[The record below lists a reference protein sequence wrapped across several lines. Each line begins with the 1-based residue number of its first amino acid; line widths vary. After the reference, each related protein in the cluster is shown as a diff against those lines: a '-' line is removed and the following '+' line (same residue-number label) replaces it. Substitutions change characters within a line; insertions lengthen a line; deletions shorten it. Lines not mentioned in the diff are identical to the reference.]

1 MLGSR
6 LGPYEIAA
14 QIGQGGMGEV
24 YRALD
29 TNLGRQVAIKILP
42 DTFAHDRERLARFER
57 EAKALASLNHPNIA
71 HIYGFEKANGVPAL
85 IMELVDG
92 PTLADR
98 IAGGRIPVDEA
109 LLIANQ
115 TAEAIET
122 AHEVGIIHRDLKP
135 ANVNVRPDG
144 TVKVLD
150 LGLAKAIES
159 PLPHDQECRDERHTS
174 VHHRH
179 RAELARG
186 TEAPRAD
193 KLIVARWLL
202 PTHVSVLRFT
212 RCSRPGY
219 FYTPGSKSG
228 QIGIYR

>member
-1 MLGSR
+1 LQPLAVALTLGSR

-29 TNLGRQVAIKILP
+29 THLGRQVAIKILP

-57 EAKALASLNHPNIA
+57 EARTLASLNHPNIA

-98 IAGGRIPVDEA
+98 IAEGRIPVDEA

-115 TAEAIET
+115 IAEAIET
-122 AHEVGIIHRDLKP
+122 AHEAGIIHRDLKP
-135 ANVNVRPDG
+135 ANVTG
-144 TVKVLD
+144 TRLTRTFRT
-150 LGLAKAIES
+150 ES
-159 PLPHDQECRDERHTS
+159 SRRCDCASRRTRGGEVVILPRY
-174 VHHRH
+174 
-179 RAELARG
+179 
-186 TEAPRAD
+186 
-193 KLIVARWLL
+193 
-202 PTHVSVLRFT
+202 VLR
-212 RCSRPGY
+212 
-219 FYTPGSKSG
+219 SKASSKPHYQPRG
-228 QIGIYR
+228 ARRSSHGFRGCGLRWRWSLACCWRS

>member
-42 DTFAHDRERLARFER
+42 DTFAHDRERLARCER

-92 PTLADR
+92 R
-98 IAGGRIPVDEA
+98 
-109 LLIANQ
+109 
-115 TAEAIET
+115 
-122 AHEVGIIHRDLKP
+122 
-135 ANVNVRPDG
+135 
-144 TVKVLD
+144 
-150 LGLAKAIES
+150 
-159 PLPHDQECRDERHTS
+159 
-174 VHHRH
+174 
-179 RAELARG
+179 
-186 TEAPRAD
+186 
-193 KLIVARWLL
+193 RW
-202 PTHVSVLRFT
+202 
-212 RCSRPGY
+212 
-219 FYTPGSKSG
+219 
-228 QIGIYR
+228 QIGSPEAVFQSMRPSS